1 MRRKII
7 AIVGDAHIEENGTK
21 FNVAYEIGKA
31 LIDNGYRI
39 QSGGLGGVM
48 EAVFIGA
55 KASEKYREGD
65 TVAIIPTYNMSDA
78 NDYADI
84 VIPTGMD
91 VHRNGIVVNAD
102 AVVAIGGGVGTLSEM
117 AFAWSNFRL
126 LIGVTSVEGWSK
138 RLAGDKMDYRNRYD
152 FDDDIVFSAD
162 TAEDVIRILGENLHR
177 YNKRREML

>member
-102 AVVAIGGGVGTLSEM
+102 AVVAIGGGV
-117 AFAWSNFRL
+117 
-126 LIGVTSVEGWSK
+126 
-138 RLAGDKMDYRNRYD
+138 
-152 FDDDIVFSAD
+152 
-162 TAEDVIRILGENLHR
+162 
-177 YNKRREML
+177 